1 MAHIS
6 WAIVKRCPE
15 RLIRKAITELMHIT
29 HDKLQEITEVIE
41 DTIEYACDHHQLSG
55 EMVWKL
61 VECLA
66 VAKQAE
72 IAGLVTSDVA

>member
-1 MAHIS
+1 MEIHS
-6 WAIVKRCPE
+6 DV
-15 RLIRKAITELMHIT
+15 LNEL
-29 HDKLQEITEVIE
+29 TEVIE

-55 EMVWKL
+55 EMVWKI

-72 IAGLVTSDVA
+72 LAGELAPTTV

>member
-1 MAHIS
+1 MNIS
-6 WAIVKRCPE
+6 RE
-15 RLIRKAITELMHIT
+15 QLNEL
-29 HDKLQEITEVIE
+29 TEVIE

-55 EMVWKL
+55 EMVWKV

-72 IAGLVTSDVA
+72 MAGLVTSDVA